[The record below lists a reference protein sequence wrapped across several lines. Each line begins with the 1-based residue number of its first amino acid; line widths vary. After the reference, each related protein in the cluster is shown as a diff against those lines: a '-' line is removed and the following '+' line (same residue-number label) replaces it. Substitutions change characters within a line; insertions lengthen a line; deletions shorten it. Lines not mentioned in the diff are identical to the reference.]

1 MNLPWKVWVLIQR
14 DQFLR
19 DRRPQKVKR
28 SLSFGGGGGSVLNP
42 IDLLIN
48 QEFLETLCECD
59 QCQKDFALVLKTAK
73 AFDDLS
79 DDDVKL

>member
-28 SLSFGGGGGSVLNP
+28 SLSFAVVIVVRVVLVVVVVV
-42 IDLLIN
+42 
-48 QEFLETLCECD
+48 C
-59 QCQKDFALVLKTAK
+59 
-73 AFDDLS
+73 
-79 DDDVKL
+79 